1 MDRLLEHAVNHPFL
15 VGGVVLLLG
24 AVVAYEFMQSRR
36 RGVDVSPLE
45 AVALINAGAQPVDL
59 RAAAQYEKGHLLEA
73 RNVPLADLDQ
83 HAASLQKLGRTLLLY
98 CETGMSARRAVAQFK
113 ARGLVDVRNLHGG
126 LAAWRQEN
134 LPVVT
139 GRKQRRQDSR

>member
-1 MDRLLEHAVNHPFL
+1 MDRLLEHAANHPFL

-98 CETGMSARRAVAQFK
+98 CETGMSARRAVTQFK
-113 ARGLVDVRNLHGG
+113 ARGLSDVRNLHGG